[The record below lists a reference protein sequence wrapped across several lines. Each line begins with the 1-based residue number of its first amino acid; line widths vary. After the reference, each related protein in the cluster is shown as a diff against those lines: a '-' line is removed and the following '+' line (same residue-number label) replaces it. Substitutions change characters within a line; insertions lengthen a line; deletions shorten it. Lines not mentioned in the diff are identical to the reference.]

1 MKADKLKDTERK
13 VIEKPAEL
21 LQEYIILPLNA
32 FFHTEA
38 IGGIL
43 IMASAATAMVLANTS
58 LAPAYH
64 HLWEISLRISIGELT
79 IDKTIHH
86 WINDG
91 LMAIFFFLVGL
102 EIKREFLV
110 GELASFRKATLPIA
124 AALGGMIVPALL
136 YTLFNIGG
144 KGQAGWGIPM
154 ATDIAF
160 ALGALALLGSNVPTG
175 LLVFLTALAIADD
188 LGAVLVIALF
198 YAEKINLLPLVTGS
212 VILLVSYLFN
222 RMGVRKLMVYII
234 LGIILWVAFLKSGVH
249 ATVAG
254 VFLAMTIPANALIT
268 EDQFTKR
275 IQKLIQKFLSRER
288 ADHPL
293 ERTEDQQAILQE
305 IELSCRRVQAPLQR
319 IEHGLHPW
327 VTYVIMPIFA
337 FANAGVEI
345 PFQAMGNV
353 LSQPVILGIIAGLF
367 LGKQAGIMLFSWLA
381 VRWGWA
387 DLPSEVTWKQLY
399 GISVLAGIGF
409 TMSLFIASLAF
420 PDPDL
425 LAQSKIGVLIA
436 SVLSGGIGYSILRR
450 FTKAEN

>member
-1 MKADKLKDTERK
+1 MKHTRVKMRYPFKSTDLF
-13 VIEKPAEL
+13 
-21 LQEYIILPLNA
+21 QEYIVRPLHS
-32 FFHTEA
+32 FFHTET

-43 IMASAATAMVLANTS
+43 IMISVVIAMVLANTS

-64 HLWEISLRISIGELT
+64 HLWEIPLRINIGTLL
-79 IDKTIHH
+79 IDKTIHD

-110 GELASFRKATLPIA
+110 GELATFRKAALPIV
-124 AALGGMIVPALL
+124 AALGGMVVPALL
-136 YTLFNIGG
+136 YAIFNAGG
-144 KGQAGWGIPM
+144 AGQSGWGIPM

-160 ALGALALLGSNVPTG
+160 ALGALALLGSHVPTG

-198 YAEKINLLPLVTGS
+198 YAEKIDLFPLVTGS
-212 VILLVSYLFN
+212 VVLLISYSFN
-222 RMGVRKLMVYII
+222 RLGVRRLMVYII

-254 VFLAMTIPANALIT
+254 VLLAMTLPANALIT
-268 EDQFTKR
+268 EDQFVLR

-293 ERTEDQQAILQE
+293 ERTEGQQAILQE

-345 PFQAMGNV
+345 PLQTMGNA
-353 LSQPVILGIIAGLF
+353 LSQPVVLGIIVGLF
-367 LGKQAGIMLFSWLA
+367 LGKQAGITLFAWLA
-381 VRWGWA
+381 VRLGWA
-387 DLPSEVTWKQLY
+387 DLPSEVTWKQIY

-420 PDPDL
+420 EDPTL
-425 LAQSKIGVLIA
+425 LAQAKIGVLMA
-436 SVLSGGIGYSILRR
+436 SLLSGVIGYILLRM
-450 FTKAEN
+450 FHKTES

>member
-1 MKADKLKDTERK
+1 MERK
-13 VIEKPAEL
+13 VLEKPAEL
-21 LQEYIILPLNA
+21 LQEYVIRPLHA
-32 FFHTEA
+32 FFRTEA

-43 IMASAATAMVLANTS
+43 IIVSAAAAMILANTS
-58 LAPAYH
+58 LATAYH
-64 HLWEISLRISIGELT
+64 RLWEIPLRINIGDFI
-79 IDKTIHH
+79 IDKTVHD

-110 GELASFRKATLPIA
+110 GELASLRKAALPIV

-136 YTLFNIGG
+136 YALFNIGG
-144 KGQAGWGIPM
+144 TGQAGWGIPM

-198 YAEKINLLPLVTGS
+198 YAEKIDLFPLVTGS
-212 VILLVSYLFN
+212 VVLLISYSFN
-222 RMGVRKLMVYII
+222 RLGVRKLMAYII

-254 VFLAMTIPANALIT
+254 VLLAMTIPANAVIT
-268 EDQFTKR
+268 EDQFAQR

-305 IELSCRRVQAPLQR
+305 VELSCRRVQAPLQR

-327 VTYVIMPIFA
+327 ATYVIMPIFA

-345 PFQAMGNV
+345 PIQAMGNA
-353 LSQPVILGIIAGLF
+353 LSQPVILGILVGLF
-367 LGKQAGIMLFSWLA
+367 LGKQAGITLFAWLA
-381 VRWGWA
+381 VRLGWA
-387 DLPSEVTWKQLY
+387 DLPSKVGWKQIY

-420 PDPDL
+420 PDPTL
-425 LAQSKIGVLIA
+425 LAQAKIGVLMA
-436 SVLSGGIGYSILRR
+436 SLLSGAIGYILLRK
-450 FTKAEN
+450 FLVTES

>member
-1 MKADKLKDTERK
+1 M
-13 VIEKPAEL
+13 
-21 LQEYIILPLNA
+21 
-32 FFHTEA
+32 F
-38 IGGIL
+38 
-43 IMASAATAMVLANTS
+43 LANTP
-58 LAPAYH
+58 LAPTYH
-64 HLWEISLRISIGELT
+64 RIWEIPLRVGIGELT
-79 IDKTIHH
+79 IDKSIHH

-110 GELASFRKATLPIA
+110 GELASLRKATLPIV
-124 AALGGMIVPALL
+124 AALGGMVVPALL
-136 YTLFNIGG
+136 YTLFNLGEN
-144 KGQAGWGIPM
+144 GQAGWGIPM

-160 ALGALALLGSNVPTG
+160 ALGVLALLGSNVPTG

-198 YAEKINLLPLVTGS
+198 YAEAIDLFPLVTGS

-222 RMGVRKLMVYII
+222 RMGVRKLMMYII

-254 VFLAMTIPANALIT
+254 VLLAMTIPANAQTT
-268 EDQFTKR
+268 EDQFAR
-275 IQKLIQKFLSRER
+275 HIQKLIQKFLSRER

-293 ERTEDQQAILQE
+293 ERTEDQQAILRE

-327 VTYVIMPIFA
+327 TTYVIMPIFA

-345 PFQAMGNV
+345 PLQAIGNA
-353 LSQPVILGIIAGLF
+353 LSQPVVVGTIAGLF
-367 LGKQAGIMLFSWLA
+367 LGKQAGITLFAWLA
-381 VRWGWA
+381 VRSGWA
-387 DLPSEVTWKQLY
+387 DLPNEVTWKQLY

-420 PDPDL
+420 SDPTL
-425 LAQSKIGVLIA
+425 LAQAKIGVLMA
-436 SVLSGGIGYSILRR
+436 SLLSGAIGYILLRR
-450 FTKAEN
+450 FLKTESQSR

>member
-1 MKADKLKDTERK
+1 
-13 VIEKPAEL
+13 
-21 LQEYIILPLNA
+21 
-32 FFHTEA
+32 
-38 IGGIL
+38 
-43 IMASAATAMVLANTS
+43 MAAAATAMVLANTS
-58 LAPAYH
+58 WAPAYY
-64 HLWEISLRISIGELT
+64 HLWEISLRIGIGDLI

-110 GELASFRKATLPIA
+110 GELASLRKATLPIA
-124 AALGGMIVPALL
+124 AALGGMMVPAIL
-136 YTLFNIGG
+136 YTLFNAGG
-144 KGQAGWGIPM
+144 MGQAGWGIPM

-160 ALGALALLGSNVPTG
+160 ALGALALLGSSVPIA
-175 LLVFLTALAIADD
+175 LVVFLTALAIADD

-198 YAEKINLLPLVTGS
+198 YAEEIDLFPLVTGS
-212 VILLVSYLFN
+212 AILLLSYMFN

-254 VFLAMTIPANALIT
+254 VLLAMTIPANALIT
-268 EDQFTKR
+268 ENQFAQR

-293 ERTEDQQAILQE
+293 ERTEDQQVIIQE
-305 IELSCRRVQAPLQR
+305 IELSCRRVGAPLQR

-345 PFQAMGNV
+345 PFQTMGNM
-353 LSQPVILGIIAGLF
+353 LDQPVILGIIAGLF

-381 VRWGWA
+381 VRSGWA

-399 GISVLAGIGF
+399 GTSVLAGIGF

-425 LAQSKIGVLIA
+425 LAQSKIGVLMA
-436 SVLSGGIGYSILRR
+436 SILSGVIGYSMLRK
-450 FTKAEN
+450 FLKVEN